1 MARALDLESQH
12 WAQGV
17 APQQLDGHCHS
28 ELAIDVIQV
37 ARPALLL
44 TAARRTHGPPLS
56 SSPCALEAPSPPP
69 ALVPVG
75 GGTLLS
81 SPPPLQIIS
90 QSQAKA
96 ESITAVL
103 GTQIKCLLRVEL
115 AAFLRR

>member
-37 ARPALLL
+37 ARPALLPTGSPPHTRPASEL
-44 TAARRTHGPPLS
+44 VPLCPRGPL
-56 SSPCALEAPSPPP
+56 PSPSPSP
-69 ALVPVG
+69 SR